1 MTGNSAGFDFGLTTY
16 LTGSDGSERH
26 APQPFKQALN
36 RLAQANRALSRKCQ
50 GSKNRRKAKDHL
62 SRVHRRVASV
72 RQAFH
77 WELAHAL
84 CAQYDTI
91 RLETLNLQG
100 MKALWG
106 RKVSDLG
113 FGTFVAILHH
123 VASTTGAVVQH
134 IDPWFPSTKRC
145 HVCGHIND
153 SITLR
158 DRVWTCP
165 ACGTVH
171 RRDGNVASNIN
182 EAGASASGGD
192 PVRLAPASVGRWSQN
207 PPASAVVAT

>member
-1 MTGNSAGFDFGLTTY
+1 MTY

-26 APQPFKQALN
+26 APQPFKQALK
-36 RLAQANRALSRKCQ
+36 RVVQATRAVSKKCA
-50 GSKNRRKAKDHL
+50 GSQNRRRAKAHL
-62 SRVHRRVASV
+62 ARIHRRVAHV
-72 RQAFH
+72 RRAFH
-77 WELAHAL
+77 WDLAHAL
-84 CAQYDTI
+84 CAEYDTL

-113 FGTFVAILHH
+113 FGTFVDILHH
-123 VASTTGAVVQH
+123 VAKKTGTVVQH

-145 HVCGHIND
+145 HVCRHVHD
-153 SITLR
+153 SITLH

-165 ACGTVH
+165 LCRTVH
-171 RRDGNVASNIN
+171 RRDLNAAININ

-192 PVRLAPASVGRWSQN
+192 TVRLAPASVG
-207 PPASAVVAT
+207 P

>member
-1 MTGNSAGFDFGLTTY
+1 MA
-16 LTGSDGSERH
+16 R
-26 APQPFKQALN
+26 
-36 RLAQANRALSRKCQ
+36 
-50 GSKNRRKAKDHL
+50 
-62 SRVHRRVASV
+62 V

-77 WELAHAL
+77 WELAREL
-84 CAQYDTI
+84 CQHYDTI

-113 FGTFVAILHH
+113 FASFVSILHH
-123 VASTTGAVVQH
+123 TAQKCGTVVQH

-145 HVCGHIND
+145 HVCGHIHD

-158 DRVWTCP
+158 DRAWTCVN
-165 ACGTVH
+165 CDTMH
-171 RRDGNVASNIN
+171 KRDLNAAININ

-192 PVRLAPASVGRWSQN
+192 PVRLAHASMGL
-207 PPASAVVAT
+207 